1 MDLGDEFVY
10 WIKELPRH
18 ILFATNTTQAKFM
31 LNLESCRG
39 NVEEMECAHLNSS
52 RVAVKNRDKRWRC
65 CNS

>member
-31 LNLESCRG
+31 LNLESSRG
-39 NVEEMECAHLNSS
+39 NVEEMECAVSEFL
-52 RVAVKNRDKRWRC
+52 KGC
-65 CNS
+65 CKGP